1 VQQDFKPRG
10 LKHWFKDVLRVGIV
24 GSCLLSLCF
33 AKMETVPYT
42 KREYERFCYKGELL
56 PSTDP
61 ESMRVNIIH
70 S

>member
-42 KREYERFCYKGELL
+42 KRPHLILINIESHGEVVWG
-56 PSTDP
+56 DY
-61 ESMRVNIIH
+61 V
-70 S
+70 